1 VTWWESVPLPVLTF
15 GAVAAYRCTDVG
27 CEQITEKTRR
37 RESTMGIVWTILAII
52 GLIVVIAWIL

>member
-15 GAVAAYRCTDVG
+15 GAVAAALIATLSSHW
-27 CEQITEKTRR
+27 EK
-37 RESTMGIVWTILAII
+37 REVEGGKSMGIVWTILAII